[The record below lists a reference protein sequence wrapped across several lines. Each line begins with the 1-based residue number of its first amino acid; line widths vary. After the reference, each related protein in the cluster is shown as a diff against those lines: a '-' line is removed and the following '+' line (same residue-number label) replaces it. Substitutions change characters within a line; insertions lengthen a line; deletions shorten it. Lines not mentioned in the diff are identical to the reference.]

1 MYLYVAFLRL
11 KFIKTDN
18 SINCECQSCDSTS
31 RGSALR
37 ASQGQCKFQ
46 LPCQANKLKQK
57 SSGQGEWRLK
67 WIRNWLRGTELNWAF
82 QTLKLYTLQAT
93 PQAITPWLYC
103 LVVRMFPI
111 LDVNT
116 QHQIQKQNYIYGLGT
131 RGTRPQTSLGSRGS
145 LTQVSEAVCH
155 SMDISRYT
163 HVPKLFHINNQLK
176 IFLGI
181 MDFIFSN
188 GFEQNIL
195 IQTRC
200 CVLSLEF
207 DVQQACSILNMYL
220 PCNIWE
226 R

>member
-18 SINCECQSCDSTS
+18 FINCECQSCDSTS

-37 ASQGQCKFQ
+37 ASQGQCKCQ

-67 WIRNWLRGTELNWAF
+67 WIRNWLRGTELNCAF
-82 QTLKLYTLQAT
+82 QTLKLYTLQAI
-93 PQAITPWLYC
+93 PKEKNYRDCALWYECFPFWMSIHNVRYRNKITFTDWVLEGRDPK
-103 LVVRMFPI
+103 
-111 LDVNT
+111 
-116 QHQIQKQNYIYGLGT
+116 HQ
-131 RGTRPQTSLGSRGS
+131 LGSRGS